1 LFGPEIRVAGSGRNV
16 SRDLDLILD
25 AESGG
30 AHTSRTIMLRELQ
43 ALLAKC
49 SPVAEAADY
58 AQAVLDS
65 NVLGKRSESTRIRS
79 LRYLREL
86 YVLDRRSV
94 LFRGLRDLWDADVGA
109 QRLLAMLCALA
120 RDPLL
125 RATADA
131 VLDIAPGAHVDAAML
146 ATAVAERFPNSYSDP
161 IRNKVGR
168 NAASSWTQSG
178 HLDGRSTKVRARA
191 DCRPTAVAYALMI
204 GHLAEARGVGLLRT
218 VWGRALDAPDAT
230 VFEQAVAAA
239 QRGWIE
245 FRRAGDVVDVGFSWL
260 LRSPRED

>member
-1 LFGPEIRVAGSGRNV
+1 
-16 SRDLDLILD
+16 
-25 AESGG
+25 
-30 AHTSRTIMLRELQ
+30 MLRELRE
-43 ALLAKC
+43 LLAAC
-49 SPVAEAADY
+49 PPAAEPGDY
-58 AQAVLDS
+58 AKAVLES
-65 NVLGKRSESTRIRS
+65 NVLAKRSESTRMRS

-94 LFRGLRDLWDADVGA
+94 LFRGLRDLWDADA
-109 QRLLAMLCALA
+109 EAHRLLALLCALA

-125 RATADA
+125 RATADI
-131 VLDIAPGAHVDAAML
+131 VLDTAPGGHVDAAML
-146 ATAVAERFPNSYSDP
+146 AAAVAEQYPGSYSDQ
-161 IRNKVGR
+161 IRNKIGR

-178 HLDGRSTKVRARA
+178 HLDGRSSKLRARA
-191 DCRPTAVAYALMI
+191 ECLPAAVAYALMI
-204 GHLAEARGVGLLRT
+204 GHLADARGPGLLRT